1 MRRRI
6 ALLLIL
12 AACDPGTGPSAR
24 GKSVASVEDARVFR
38 ARLEMRQLA
47 ADLEQ
52 HRALRGDWPED
63 WAAVRR
69 SGKDPWGGDYAF
81 ETEGESAIVFSAG
94 PDGEF
99 GTDDDLASR

>member
-1 MRRRI
+1 MRR
-6 ALLLIL
+6 LLVLLL
-12 AACDPGTGPSAR
+12 AACDPGGGATGQ
-24 GKSVASVEDARVFR
+24 GKPIAPVEDARVFR

-52 HRALRGDWPED
+52 HRALRGEWPED
-63 WAAVRR
+63 WAAIRR

-81 ETEGESAIVFSAG
+81 ETEGEGALVFSAG

-99 GTDDDLASR
+99 LTDDDLASR